1 MKIFFRYSLFF
12 LLLGLCID
20 GTAKAFLGY
29 SPLFAF
35 SHSLD
40 VHADKE
46 AVEKSYK
53 EKVKQEERN
62 RKEKEEARKRA
73 EEQKKLKDLK
83 DRLAADRV
91 RRAEE
96 KAKEAREE
104 LERQKK
110 LRSK

>member
-1 MKIFFRYSLFF
+1 MKIFFRYLLFF

-20 GTAKAFLGY
+20 GTVKAFLGY
-29 SPLFAF
+29 SPLMAF

-46 AVEKSYK
+46 AIEKAYK
-53 EKVKQEERN
+53 EKVKQEEHN
-62 RKEKEEARKRA
+62 RKEKEEARKRF

-83 DRLAADRV
+83 DKMASERIRIS
-91 RRAEE
+91 EE
-96 KAKEAREE
+96 KAKQAKEE
-104 LERQKK
+104 LERHKK